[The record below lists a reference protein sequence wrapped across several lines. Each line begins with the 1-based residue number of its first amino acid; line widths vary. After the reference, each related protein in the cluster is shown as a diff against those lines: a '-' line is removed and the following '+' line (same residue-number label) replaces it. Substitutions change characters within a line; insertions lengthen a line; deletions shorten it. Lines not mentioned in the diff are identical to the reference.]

1 MVCGIL
7 AALWNTDTDTDT
19 DTQASGLR
27 LERGSSV
34 RLWEFRSAFGDR
46 FVEVQDHAHDG
57 GPCG

>member
-7 AALWNTDTDTDT
+7 AALWNTDT

-46 FVEVQDHAHDG
+46 FVEVQDHAHHG